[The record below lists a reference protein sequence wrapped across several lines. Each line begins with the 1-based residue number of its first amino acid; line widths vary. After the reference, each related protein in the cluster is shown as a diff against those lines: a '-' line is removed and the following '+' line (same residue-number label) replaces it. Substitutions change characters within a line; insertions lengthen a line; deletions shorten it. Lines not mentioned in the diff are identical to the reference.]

1 MKELFQKYKHG
12 WVLSYFFIY
21 MIWFYLLEQ
30 KVTTQY
36 TPVKIGLDDYIPFN
50 EWFAIPYFLW
60 FFYIF
65 ITIVFF
71 FLYSKEEFYKV
82 TAFLF
87 IGMTIC
93 LIIYTLWPNGQN
105 LRPDLTQLG
114 RDNLLIRSIAKLYG
128 TDTSTNV
135 CPSIHVFN
143 SIGAHIAIHR
153 NQTLKKYKWLQIS
166 SFILMV
172 LICLSTMF
180 LKQHSAFDVIAGIGL
195 SVIMYLVIYAWGDS
209 KLSNEDSKKE
219 KIYAQ

>member
-1 MKELFQKYKHG
+1 
-12 WVLSYFFIY
+12 

-30 KVTTQY
+30 KVTKNY
-36 TPVKIGLDDYIPFN
+36 TPIKIGLDDLIPFN

-65 ITIVFF
+65 ITMVYFF
-71 FLYSKEEFYKV
+71 FQSKEEFYKV

-87 IGMTIC
+87 LGMTIC
-93 LIIYTLWPNGQN
+93 LIIYTIWPNGQN
-105 LRPDLTQLG
+105 LRPDLSQLG
-114 RDNLLIRSIAKLYG
+114 RDNILIRWIAKLYG

-153 NQTLKKYKWLQIS
+153 SQSLKKYKWLQIS
-166 SFILMV
+166 SFILMI

-180 LKQHSAFDVIAGIGL
+180 LKQHSSFDVIAGIAL
-195 SVIMYLVIYAWGDS
+195 AIVMYFLIYALGDS
-209 KLSNEDSKKE
+209 KLSSQDSKKE
-219 KIYAQ
+219 KVYAQ